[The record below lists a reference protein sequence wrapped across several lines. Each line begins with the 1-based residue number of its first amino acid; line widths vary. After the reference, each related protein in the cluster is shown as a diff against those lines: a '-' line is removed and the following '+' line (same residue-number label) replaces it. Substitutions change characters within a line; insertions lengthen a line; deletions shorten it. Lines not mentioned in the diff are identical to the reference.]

1 MIHADANWLTHTLG
15 PSFERFT
22 QRWRDHDHPERRRFL
37 PVFWNAAPIGQ
48 VPAAIAPQ
56 VLQALEQ
63 AGLEYR
69 VQSTHMEIHTPQNG
83 EAVNKALAVFALHLK
98 NLGLLPGWR
107 DENQLIVETRAS
119 LNAELERSAFK
130 ILGLRSR
137 AVHVHVQTPKGLIWV
152 GVRSTS
158 KHENPGM
165 LDNLAAGGIAQHE
178 TVLDTLWREL
188 GEEAGLCAD
197 DFQYMGAFEPHEFV
211 ISRPMQ
217 DNGWHQESV
226 HFFHGTLKPGRRPT
240 NRDAEVASFQ
250 LMTRHACRAA
260 VNAWAFTPD
269 AGLCTALA
277 LQKDTSHS

>member
-1 MIHADANWLTHTLG
+1 MIQADANWLTHTLG

-22 QRWRDHDHPERRRFL
+22 QRWRDHDHPDRARFL
-37 PVFWNAAPIGQ
+37 PVLWNATPIGQ

-56 VLQALEQ
+56 ILQALEL
-63 AGLEYR
+63 AGLKHSLHNAR
-69 VQSTHMEIHTPQNG
+69 IDIHVPLSG
-83 EAVNKALAVFALHLK
+83 GPLDEALAVFTAHLK
-98 NLGLLPGWR
+98 SLGLLPGWR
-107 DENQLIVETRAS
+107 NENQLILEQQAS
-119 LNAELERSAFK
+119 LSAEMERSAFK

-178 TVLDTLWREL
+178 TVQDTLWREL

-197 DFQYMGAFEPHEFV
+197 DFLHISAFDPHEFV
-211 ISRPMQ
+211 INRPMQ
-217 DNGWHQESV
+217 GDGWHHESV
-226 HFFHGTLKPGRRPT
+226 YFFHGTLKAGRRPT
-240 NRDAEVASFQ
+240 NRDAEVAGFH
-250 LMTRHACRAA
+250 LMTREACRAA
-260 VNAWAFTPD
+260 VNELAFTPD